1 MSTVQLTIPAVGVSE
16 AEMQIAFYQA
26 HSQRYEL
33 VATNLYLGW
42 CGGEMDIFGMR
53 KSGFVDEA
61 EIKLS
66 ASDFKADFKKTVRVN
81 CDPYT
86 PENTFIACSHPQC
99 AKCRGTGKLVH
110 DYYLEK
116 IGDPCGYQTNYGEL
130 TTIDVLK
137 HDALK
142 DGRHSCNYFSF
153 YLPIELMD
161 KCEIPDHAGLYVF
174 DATLGRW
181 DSSKIKE
188 IKKPPRLHSRKISAH
203 NKYHTARKMH
213 YRYWDIRLEAHR
225 K

>member
-1 MSTVQLTIPAVGVSE
+1 MMSVVQLTIPAVGVSE

-42 CGGEMDIFGMR
+42 CGGEMDIFGLR
-53 KSGFVDEA
+53 KSGFVDEV

-66 ASDFKADFKKTVRVN
+66 ASDFKADFKKTIIVR
-81 CDPYT
+81 
-86 PENTFIACSHPQC
+86 EEHESHYPDGSSFRRPMD
-99 AKCRGTGKLVH
+99 K
-110 DYYLEK
+110 
-116 IGDPCGYQTNYGEL
+116 
-130 TTIDVLK
+130 LK
-137 HDALK
+137 HEALK
-142 DGRHSCNYFSF
+142 AGEHSCNYFSF
-153 YLPIELMD
+153 YLPIELVD

-174 DATLGRW
+174 DATIGRW

-213 YRYWDIRLEAHR
+213 YRYWDMRLAAHR